1 MLSEGGDGEEAG
13 LAEVGG
19 SNWSNPFAEHLKRL
33 ISLLLEASND
43 VHSSLHLF
51 DVIALQV
58 PVELPFRVPFF
69 LFQTAFQLMLCQP
82 HFFPSH

>member
-19 SNWSNPFAEHLKRL
+19 RSWSNPFAEHLKRL
-33 ISLLLEASND
+33 ISLLFEASND

-51 DVIALQV
+51 DVIALQF
-58 PVELPFRVPFF
+58 PV
-69 LFQTAFQLMLCQP
+69 
-82 HFFPSH
+82 